1 MLFLIDIPRRHAV
14 VPSIVFESA
23 EKIKRLY
30 TVDLDKKTER
40 AVWYSFIFYRCFEPL
55 FEFSR
60 SV

>member
-14 VPSIVFESA
+14 VPSIVFESP